1 MTFLI
6 TIFYISLAGV
16 IGTLLMKM
24 YQQWV
29 DRDLFFHVL
38 TRRLDYSLRQK
49 VHDWSITMRAKRAA
63 VKSKINVFTQ
73 VTMKMWIARIWHTA
87 SVYQTSFKNY
97 VKGKQLLRRRG
108 AVSFYFK
115 DIAKYKQHLSAR
127 HEIK

>member
-29 DRDLFFHVL
+29 DRDLFFQVL